1 MYDMVSEMDW
11 LKLYL
16 PILFDFIKIKLSFKR
31 EEKMIKLKEIIK
43 RLANR

>member
-1 MYDMVSEMDW
+1 MVLGMDW

-16 PILFDFIKIKLSFKR
+16 PILFDFNKIKLSFKR

>member
-1 MYDMVSEMDW
+1 MYDMVLKVDW

-16 PILFDFIKIKLSFKR
+16 PIPFDFIKIKLSFKR

-43 RLANR
+43 RLANS